1 MDEQKLGIRQLLVTV
16 RIPGTRNT
24 RLLEFVA
31 EPEETTQ
38 ALMMR
43 AAQYPIA
50 GEIADIVLKFPLCRD
65 TRSLEHQTLIDQT
78 VAVL

>member
-1 MDEQKLGIRQLLVTV
+1 MDKQKRGIRQLLVTV
-16 RIPGTRNT
+16 RMPGTRHA

-31 EPEETTQ
+31 KPEETTQ

-43 AAQYPIA
+43 AAQDITD
-50 GEIADIVLKFPLCRD
+50 GEIVDIVLKFPLCRD
-65 TRSLEHQTLIDQT
+65 IQSLEHQALIEQT